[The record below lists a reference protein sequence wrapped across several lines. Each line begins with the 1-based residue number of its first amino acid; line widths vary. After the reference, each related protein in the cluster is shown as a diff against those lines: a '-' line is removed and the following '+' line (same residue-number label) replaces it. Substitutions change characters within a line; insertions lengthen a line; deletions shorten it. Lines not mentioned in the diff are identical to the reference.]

1 MVIKDIATRDLGRI
15 VFSWDQNTITL
26 FTRFEFHIYNR
37 LSGEQIC
44 EGEFL
49 ASSNDQLGA
58 LYVHE
63 ESLQVAISSKTGQEH
78 VISIQELQPTS
89 DPLLHVVKSFPI
101 SPQDGKFSYCPVS
114 SHASFVSSG
123 RIIILNVQDSKVLFQ
138 SKGVD
143 KPYGSS
149 GQFSYDGHFYAC
161 GAVSGEV
168 CIWENTST
176 GYVPRSRLRPRLG
189 WSGFSWSPTS
199 ISIMCWGA
207 SVIQLLHPD
216 KCLSPTST
224 NFAKH
229 VSHTEYLVV
238 YSGDWTHIIIAQ
250 QGGGKITVLDLS
262 STTQQSIDTNVVI
275 MDIKIVGDTIFVI
288 DGVRNRLSSWRLITG
303 GQVNNNCGVERE
315 NRAFY
320 VRMLGL
326 LALSS
331 DCSQVAIAVGGAAF
345 LYDVQAQA
353 VLGDLVTDGNQVLHI
368 QFSPDGS
375 QLWFIVH
382 FSSGGKYKCY
392 RVELDKAKDPC
403 FGNVTIEDLEDE
415 WSLDSTFRS
424 PGEYRIIGKR
434 SKWVSGPQGN
444 VLWLPINWRKT
455 HGLNTRWD
463 GNFLALLN
471 GHQLEPII
479 IEFQT

>member
-15 VFSWDQNTITL
+15 IFSWDQNTITL

-37 LSGEQIC
+37 LNGEQIY
-44 EGEFL
+44 EGEL
-49 ASSNDQLGA
+49 MPLPNYQLGA

-63 ESLQVAISSKTGQEH
+63 ESLQFAISSKTGQEH
-78 VISIQELQPTS
+78 VINIQELQPTS

-101 SPQDGKFSYCPVS
+101 SPQDGQFSYCPVS

-123 RIIILNVQDSKVLFQ
+123 GIVILNVQDSKVLFQ
-138 SKGVD
+138 SKGAGTL
-143 KPYGSS
+143 YRSS
-149 GQFSYDGHFYAC
+149 GQFSHDGQFCAC
-161 GAVSGEV
+161 GTMGGEV
-168 CIWENTST
+168 CILENTST
-176 GYVPRSRLRPRLG
+176 GYVPRSRLRPRLS

-216 KCLSPTST
+216 NCLSPTSA
-224 NFAKH
+224 NLAKH
-229 VSHTEYLVV
+229 VPHTDRLVV
-238 YSGDWTHIIIAQ
+238 YSEDWTYIIIAQ
-250 QGGGKITVLDLS
+250 RGGGKITVLDPFG
-262 STTQQSIDTNVVI
+262 TTQQSIDTNVSI
-275 MDIKIVGDTIFVI
+275 KDIKIVGDTIFVI

-315 NRAFY
+315 NRAFNI
-320 VRMLGL
+320 RMPSP

-331 DCSQVAIAVGGAAF
+331 DGSQVAFAVEGAAF
-345 LYDVQAQA
+345 LYDVQAQV
-353 VLGDLVTDGNQVLHI
+353 VLGDLITDGNQVTYI

-415 WSLDSTFRS
+415 WSLDSIFRS

-444 VLWLPINWRKT
+444 VLWLPVNWRKT

-463 GNFLALLN
+463 GNLLALLS
-471 GHQLEPII
+471 GYHPETII
-479 IEFQT
+479 IEFQ